1 MNVFSMEQLG
11 LTEAQREAAG
21 ELTQLGRVAAQY
33 RDGYT
38 VLTATGERS
47 AVVAGRLRHESTRPA
62 DFPAVGDFVALEY
75 DAEGAA
81 LLWRVLPRHSL
92 LVRQAAGTAGQE
104 QLIAAN
110 VDTVFICMALNSD
123 YNLRRLER
131 YLSLVWSSGA
141 TPVVILTKADV
152 CEDVEGKMAEVSFCA
167 CGAKVLCVSALGG
180 DGVEAVYAYL
190 GAGKTAAFIGSS
202 GVGKSTLINRLLKKE
217 ALATAGLRKD
227 ESRAS
232 QRRKRKTYDYAA

>member
-47 AVVAGRLRHESTRPA
+47 AVVAGRLRHAATRPA

-81 LLWRVLPRHSL
+81 LLWRRVAP
-92 LVRQAAGTAGQE
+92 
-104 QLIAAN
+104 
-110 VDTVFICMALNSD
+110 
-123 YNLRRLER
+123 
-131 YLSLVWSSGA
+131 
-141 TPVVILTKADV
+141 P
-152 CEDVEGKMAEVSFCA
+152 
-167 CGAKVLCVSALGG
+167 
-180 DGVEAVYAYL
+180 
-190 GAGKTAAFIGSS
+190 
-202 GVGKSTLINRLLKKE
+202 
-217 ALATAGLRKD
+217 
-227 ESRAS
+227 
-232 QRRKRKTYDYAA
+232 